1 MLLPW
6 PPLPGLKAA
15 GFPHRL
21 LIVGGQGWRFE
32 PIRRLVEQLGLSG
45 DVSFTGY
52 VPFADLPPLYTGAAC
67 VLLPSLY
74 EGFGFPVLEAMA
86 CGAPVVC
93 SNTSSLPEVAGDAAL
108 LAPPTDATA
117 LADAVALVLSQP
129 ALADVL
135 RRKGL
140 VQAAR
145 FRWERCAAETT
156 AVYAAAVG
164 QPFG

>member
-1 MLLPW
+1 MVGTLEPRKNHAAALTA
-6 PPLPGLKAA
+6 LARLKAV

-32 PIRRLVEQLGLSG
+32 PIRRLVERLGLGG

-52 VPFADLPPLYTGAAC
+52 VPLADLPPLYTGAAC

-93 SNTSSLPEVAGDAAL
+93 SNTEQACQRSLAMQPCWFR
-108 LAPPTDATA
+108 PPTR
-117 LADAVALVLSQP
+117 Q
-129 ALADVL
+129 
-135 RRKGL
+135 RKPTPSH
-140 VQAAR
+140 
-145 FRWERCAAETT
+145 WC
-156 AVYAAAVG
+156 
-164 QPFG
+164 